1 MKDIAYEQPPDATD
15 VAARHL
21 LHNLRNAKALRT
33 NPLVAHLLLVDDRS
47 GAETLP
53 DRVVVSRVTQA
64 VASLLRALEP
74 AEGNPFDGD
83 RTHRQAEIVRRCVI
97 GTEPYKAVARDL
109 GISLR
114 TLFRDLDGIRLRLV
128 EDLPRYSPPA
138 PSIVN
143 LGDNFDLELR
153 YATLQRNM
161 GRFDD
166 ALAILDQV
174 AADSNS
180 ALQRARAFNASA
192 VTLVDSGETDR
203 AVAALENARRVLVG
217 IEPDDDAPLALA
229 QCEVDL
235 TAAMIA
241 RVLGETPA
249 AFQGYEQSALKAS
262 RFVDSSPS
270 AAIDI
275 LVRAHAQS
283 AVLRWLTG
291 DMESAGR
298 EVDRAWNALERLDDP
313 PDDAHYALLAASS
326 MVHLVKDGDVAWA
339 MREMSAAAVLAE
351 RRGMLHDALMAL
363 GWLSSMERLN
373 GNSEGAAQT
382 TRRTIGIARTT
393 MKGTEFALLSAAAAE
408 TLAEVGDLA
417 TATRLIEEGRARVR
431 PGGSGWAR
439 LELAEAWMF
448 LVSRRYPEALAV
460 AQRAGEAMQ
469 RQGKAGFVG
478 YAYLLRALAHE
489 GRGERAQALLAV
501 RESLPLME
509 RLGKS
514 PELVMAYE
522 LSARLTGNRAH
533 KASAAD
539 LARLLRG

>member
-1 MKDIAYEQPPDATD
+1 MEEHAYAEPLDATD

-21 LHNLRNAKALRT
+21 LHNIRNAKALRS
-33 NPLVAHLLLVDDRS
+33 NPLVAHLLLVDDRP
-47 GAETLP
+47 GAEQLP

-64 VASLLRALEP
+64 VAAILRALEP
-74 AEGNPFDGD
+74 TEGNPFDGD
-83 RTHRQAEIVRRCVI
+83 RSHRQAEIVRRCVI

-128 EDLPRYSPPA
+128 EDLPRYTPPLA
-138 PSIVN
+138 PVVN

-161 GRFDD
+161 GRFEE
-166 ALAILDQV
+166 ALTILDQV
-174 AADSNS
+174 ALDSS
-180 ALQRARAFNASA
+180 SQIQRARAFNASA
-192 VTLVDSGETDR
+192 VTHVDSGETDK
-203 AVAALENARRVLVG
+203 AVVALDNARRT
-217 IEPDDDAPLALA
+217 LAGLDPTDRQVA
-229 QCEVDL
+229 LTACETDL

-241 RVLGETPA
+241 RVKGDTPA
-249 AFQGYEQSALKAS
+249 AFEGYERSALKAS
-262 RFVDSSPS
+262 QFVDSAPSP
-270 AAIDI
+270 AIDI
-275 LVRAHAQS
+275 LVRARAQS
-283 AVLRWLTG
+283 GVLRWLIG
-291 DMESAGR
+291 DIESAGN
-298 EVDRAWNALERLDDP
+298 EVESAWNALERLDDP

-363 GWLSSMERLN
+363 GWLASMERLN

-417 TATRLIEEGRARVR
+417 TATRLIAEGRARVQ
-431 PGGSGWAR
+431 PGGAGWAR
-439 LELAEAWMF
+439 LELAEASM
-448 LVSRRYPEALAV
+448 LLLSHRYAEALAV

-514 PELVMAYE
+514 PELVAAYE

-533 KASAAD
+533 KASALD

>member
-1 MKDIAYEQPPDATD
+1 VEEHAYAEPPDATD
-15 VAARHL
+15 IAARHL
-21 LHNLRNAKALRT
+21 LHNIRNAKALRT
-33 NPLVAHLLLVDDRS
+33 NPLVAHLLLVDDRP
-47 GAETLP
+47 GAEQLP

-64 VASLLRALEP
+64 IATVLRSLDP

-83 RTHRQAEIVRRCVI
+83 RSHRQAEIVRRCVI

-114 TLFRDLDGIRLRLV
+114 TLFRDLDGIRLRLA
-128 EDLPRYSPPA
+128 EDLPRYTPPLA
-138 PSIVN
+138 AIVN

-161 GRFDD
+161 GRFDE
-166 ALAILDQV
+166 ALSILDQV
-174 AADSNS
+174 AGDSS
-180 ALQRARAFNASA
+180 SQIQRARAYNASA
-192 VTLVDSGETDR
+192 VTLVDSGETDK
-203 AVAALENARRVLVG
+203 AIVALDNARRT
-217 IEPDDDAPLALA
+217 LAALDTSERQA
-229 QCEVDL
+229 ALTESEVEL
-235 TAAMIA
+235 TSAMIA
-241 RVLGETPA
+241 RVKGDTPA
-249 AFQGYEQSALKAS
+249 AFLGYERSVRKATE
-262 RFVDSSPS
+262 FVEITPS
-270 AAIDI
+270 TAIDI

-283 AVLRWLTG
+283 AVLRWLIG
-291 DMESAGR
+291 DIESAGN
-298 EVDRAWNALERLDDP
+298 EVEGAWNELERLDDP

-363 GWLSSMERLN
+363 GWLASMERLN

-382 TRRTIGIARTT
+382 TRRTIGIAKAT

-417 TATRLIEEGRARVR
+417 TATRLIAEGRARVQ
-431 PGGSGWAR
+431 PGGAGWAR
-439 LELAEAWMF
+439 LELAEASM
-448 LVSRRYPEALAV
+448 LLLSRRYAEALAV

-514 PELVMAYE
+514 PELVAAYE
-522 LSARLTGNRAH
+522 LSARLTGNRTH
-533 KASAAD
+533 KANALD